1 MKKTSLVLLSLI
13 LALTFLVSSVE
24 PALATPK
31 DTVRV
36 WVSYK
41 PGQREKV
48 GQALGNTNAKFHYD
62 FPELE
67 SYVVT
72 LPANALNG
80 IINNPFVVSVE
91 EDPERY
97 PYNASPSTLASAAL
111 DAIDAN
117 GQIVPWGID
126 AVQARDVWDVNRDG
140 TVDSGAPTGANRTVC
155 IIDTGYYQ
163 AHNDLPDA
171 IGGYSLVDDDWSRDG
186 YGHGSHVAGT
196 ITAENDLDGVVGVI
210 PGTVNL
216 YIVKYFNDSGSA
228 TTASDLVAAIYKCRD
243 NGANVISM
251 SLGGTRSSTKESKAF
266 QTLYSAGILHIAAA
280 GNEQVETPGATSYPA
295 GYSSVV
301 SVAAV
306 DETLSIADFSLQ
318 NATVE
323 IAAPGVAVLSTIPYI
338 DSNSLV
344 VDGVS
349 YSVNHIEYSAL
360 GSASG
365 ALVDGGL
372 CAATGAWSGKVVL
385 CQRGDVSFYDKVM
398 NVQNSGGV
406 AAIVYN
412 NEPGNFLGT
421 LGEGVSSTIVGL
433 SLSQED
439 GLYLVAN
446 KIGVTASLSS
456 SHTWPASGYEA
467 WDGTSMA
474 TPHVS
479 AVAALIWSAN
489 PSWTNIQIRDAMN
502 ATAQDLGASGRDV
515 VFGYGLVKAA
525 NALSYLGGGTPPANT
540 APVVTISAPTNGAS
554 FTTSDTITFAG
565 SAVDA
570 EDGTISGNLVWT
582 SNISSQIGTGA
593 SFATT
598 LPAGNHTITA
608 TVTDSGSLVG
618 SKSIAITVTEPT
630 QQAVLN
636 ASVVTNKASYL
647 NREKVY
653 ITVTVKDNNNASVA
667 SVSVTTVI
675 TSANGTKTTLTGTT
689 NTSGVAS
696 FTYSINTRK
705 TGTGVYAIG
714 VTAVKTGY
722 ISAIASTYFTVN

>member
-1 MKKTSLVLLSLI
+1 MKKSSLVLLSLI
-13 LALTFLVSSVE
+13 LVLTFLISSTE
-24 PALATPK
+24 PAFATPK

-41 PGQREKV
+41 PGQGDKV
-48 GQALGNTNAKFHYD
+48 GQALGKTNAHFHYD

-80 IINNPFVVSVE
+80 IINNPFVEEVE

-97 PYNASPSTLASAAL
+97 PFEASPSTLASAAL
-111 DAIDAN
+111 DSIDAN
-117 GQIVPWGID
+117 GQSVPWGID

-140 TVDSGAPTGANRTVC
+140 VVDSGAATGANRTVC

-163 AHNDLPDA
+163 AHEDLPNA
-171 IGGYSLVDDDWSRDG
+171 IGGYSLVDDDWARDG

-196 ITAENDLDGVVGVI
+196 ITAENDLDGVVGVT
-210 PGTVNL
+210 PGAVNL

-295 GYSSVV
+295 GYPSVV

-306 DETLSIADFSLQ
+306 DETLAIADFSLQ
-318 NATVE
+318 NSTVE
-323 IAAPGVAVLSTIPYI
+323 IAAPGVAVLSTIPYV
-338 DSNSLV
+338 DSNTLV
-344 VDGVS
+344 VDGVTFS
-349 YSVNHIEYSAL
+349 ANHIEYSAL

-365 ALVDGGL
+365 ALVNGGL
-372 CAATGAWSGKVVL
+372 CTATGVWSGKIVL
-385 CQRGDVSFYDKVM
+385 CQRGDISFYDKVM

-406 AAIVYN
+406 AAILYN

-433 SLSQED
+433 SISQED
-439 GLYLVAN
+439 GLFLVAN
-446 KIGVTASLSS
+446 KIGAIASVSS

-502 ATAQDLGASGRDV
+502 ATAQDLGATGRDV

-525 NALSYLGGGTPPANT
+525 NALSYLGGGTPPVNT
-540 APVVTISAPTNGAS
+540 APVVTISAPTNGTS

-570 EDGTISGNLVWT
+570 EDGTISNGLVWT
-582 SNISSQIGTGA
+582 SNISGQIGAGA
-593 SFATT
+593 SFART

-618 SKSIAITVTEPT
+618 SNSVSITVTEPT
-630 QQAVLN
+630 QQAVLG
-636 ASVVTNKASYL
+636 ATVVTNKASYV
-647 NREKVY
+647 NREKVT
-653 ITVTVKDNNNASVA
+653 ITVTVKDNNNAPVA
-667 SVSVTTVI
+667 SVTVTTLI
-675 TSANGTKTTLTGTT
+675 TTANGTKTTLTGTT
-689 NTSGVAS
+689 NTSGVVS
-696 FTYSINTRK
+696 FTYSINSRK
-705 TGTGVYAIG
+705 TGTGIYAVG

-722 ISAIASTYFTVN
+722 VSATASTYFTVN

>member
-1 MKKTSLVLLSLI
+1 MKKTSLALLSLI
-13 LALTFLVSSVE
+13 LVLTFAASAVE
-24 PALATPK
+24 PAFATPK

-36 WVSYK
+36 WVEYK
-41 PGQREKV
+41 PGQKDKV
-48 GQALGNTNAKFHYD
+48 NQALGNSNAQFHYD

-67 SYVVT
+67 AFVVT

-80 IINNPFVVSVE
+80 IINNPFVLGVE

-97 PYNASPSTLASAAL
+97 PFEASPSAVASAVL
-111 DAIDAN
+111 DTIDAH
-117 GQIVPWGID
+117 GQTVPWGID

-140 TVDSGAPTGANRTVC
+140 SIDSGAPTGANRTVC

-163 AHNDLPDA
+163 DHEDLPNA
-171 IGGYSLVDDDWSRDG
+171 IGGFSQVDDQWARDG
-186 YGHGSHVAGT
+186 YGHGSHVGGT
-196 ITAENDLDGVVGVI
+196 IAAENDFDGVVGVT

-295 GYSSVV
+295 GYPSVV

-306 DETLSIADFSLQ
+306 DESLAVADFSLQ

-338 DSNSLV
+338 DSNSVV
-344 VDGVS
+344 VDGVT
-349 YSVNHIEYSAL
+349 YSANHIDYSAL

-365 ALVDGGL
+365 ALVNGGL
-372 CAATGAWSGKVVL
+372 CDATGAWSGKVVL
-385 CQRGDVSFYDKVM
+385 CQRGDISFLDKVM
-398 NVQNSGGV
+398 NVQNSGGT
-406 AAIVYN
+406 AAIIYN

-421 LGEGVSSTIVGL
+421 LGDGASSTIIGL

-446 KIGVTASLSS
+446 KIGTTASISS
-456 SHTWPASGYEA
+456 THTWPASGYEA

-489 PSWTNIQIRDAMN
+489 PSWTNVQIREAMN
-502 ATAQDLGASGRDV
+502 ATAQDLGAAGRDV

-525 NALSYLGGGTPPANT
+525 NALAYLGGGTPANT

-554 FTTSDTITFAG
+554 FTTSDNITFSG

-570 EDGTISGNLVWT
+570 EDGTISSNLVWT
-582 SNISSQIGTGA
+582 SNISGQIGTGA
-593 SFATT
+593 SFAAT
-598 LPAGNHTITA
+598 LPAGSHTIIA
-608 TVTDSGSLVG
+608 TVTDSGNLVG
-618 SKSIAITVTEPT
+618 SKSILITVTEST
-630 QQAVLN
+630 QQTALN
-636 ASVVTNKASYL
+636 ATVATNKPIYV
-647 NREKVY
+647 NREKVT
-653 ITVTVKDNNNASVA
+653 ITVTVKDNNNAPVA
-667 SVSVTTVI
+667 SASVTTVV
-675 TSANGTKTTLTGTT
+675 TSANGTKTTLTGITGTT
-689 NTSGVAS
+689 GVVS
-696 FTYSINTRK
+696 FTYSLNTRK
-705 TGTGVYAIG
+705 TGTGLYSVG

-722 ISAIASTYFTVN
+722 ISAIASTTFTVN